1 MAADGTVA
9 KALATGDH
17 LGTGTVR
24 NIFRLGIGFSGD
36 LAVGCDRPDGSQW
49 LVRFP
54 GGNVKSPPDVLPLNG
69 FGQIFTVN
77 AAGTLFLG
85 DAGQGWGLYLWP
97 PKASSA
103 NMILLQNRPA
113 PAGELIVEIQ
123 AAAMTSSGT
132 VFAKVRTAAQ
142 SLEMLRIAAGAAT
155 MLFQSGDRLSV
166 TANLTLRGVV
176 PGGLSGDAHPLMGGL
191 QSSVFQINDAAG
203 LVPRVLLGDRLG
215 TAPFYGNLAVKAPDG
230 TLYVAADDGV
240 FRLGAGSSD
249 LVFALP
255 RRDSDGVMQ
264 NNIPLLAINDSGA
277 VAWVGNTNQSHARLC
292 LATGGNTQLLAYIGT
307 NPQYRT
313 PSPAGGYFTG
323 IQEIA
328 IDANGRLMARLTVGG
343 GPSGYFV
350 WANGQWK
357 AAALFG
363 QTKVNDLT
371 VDGANEMKAGGGNF
385 YAIFVQRGT
394 SALAQY
400 TDSGWNP
407 LISAPQALP
416 SGAALNS
423 IRNLVVNRAG
433 DVAFSANADG
443 GFPEIV
449 VLAGDTARLVFAGD
463 QPLADGSFLFS
474 IAQIDFRD
482 DRRLFFVAFDLLDR
496 VNLYVAEP
504 LF

>member
-1 MAADGTVA
+1 
-9 KALATGDH
+9 
-17 LGTGTVR
+17 
-24 NIFRLGIGFSGD
+24 
-36 LAVGCDRPDGSQW
+36 
-49 LVRFP
+49 
-54 GGNVKSPPDVLPLNG
+54 
-69 FGQIFTVN
+69 
-77 AAGTLFLG
+77 
-85 DAGQGWGLYLWP
+85 
-97 PKASSA
+97 
-103 NMILLQNRPA
+103 
-113 PAGELIVEIQ
+113 
-123 AAAMTSSGT
+123 
-132 VFAKVRTAAQ
+132 
-142 SLEMLRIAAGAAT
+142 
-155 MLFQSGDRLSV
+155 
-166 TANLTLRGVV
+166 
-176 PGGLSGDAHPLMGGL
+176 
-191 QSSVFQINDAAG
+191 

-215 TAPFYGNLAVKAPDG
+215 AAPFYGNLAVKAPDG

-240 FRLGAGSSD
+240 YRVGAGSND

-255 RRDSDGVMQ
+255 RRDSDGVTQ
-264 NNIPLLAINDSGA
+264 NNVPLLAANDSGA
-277 VAWVGNTNQSHARLC
+277 AAWVGNTNQSHSRLC
-292 LATGGNTQLLAYIGT
+292 LASGGNTQLLAYIGT

-313 PSPAGGYFTG
+313 PSPAGGYFAG
-323 IQEIA
+323 FQEIA
-328 IDANGRLMARLTVGG
+328 IDVNGRVMARLTVNG
-343 GPSGYFV
+343 GPSGYFL

-363 QTKVNDLT
+363 QTIVNGLV
-371 VDGANEMKAGGGNF
+371 VDGAVEVKAGAGNF
-385 YAIFVQRGT
+385 YAVFAQRGT
-394 SALAQY
+394 SVLAQY

-474 IAQIDFRD
+474 IPQIDFRD